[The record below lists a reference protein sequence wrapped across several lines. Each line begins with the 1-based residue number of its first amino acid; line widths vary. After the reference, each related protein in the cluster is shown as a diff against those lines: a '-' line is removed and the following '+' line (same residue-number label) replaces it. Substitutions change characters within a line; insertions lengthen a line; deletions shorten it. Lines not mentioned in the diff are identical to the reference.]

1 MNDWQ
6 ALEHG
11 EILRRAVATPPAALL
26 REAAALRDAGKG
38 AVVSYSR
45 KVFVP
50 LTELCRDVCHYCTYA
65 KTPRRLKQAYLP
77 PEEVLA
83 IARAGAAAGCREALF
98 TLGDKPELR
107 YRAARDA
114 LAALGY
120 SSTLAYVRAMAEM
133 VLRET
138 GLLPHLNP
146 GILTPDDYRT
156 LRPVAPS
163 MGLMLES
170 ASPRLAARGGPHH
183 GSPDKAPA
191 VRLKALADAGEAGVA
206 MTTGLLVGIG
216 ETRAERVASLLAIRE
231 LHRRHGHVQ
240 EIILQNFVP
249 KPGTKMAD
257 APAPPLDELLWT
269 IAVARLA
276 FGPDMNLQAPPNL
289 NPGRLG
295 ELVAAGINDWGGV
308 SPVTPDHVNPES
320 PWPQVASLAAQ
331 TAAAG
336 KLLVE
341 RLTLYPEFVRARDR
355 WLDPAL
361 VRPVLQQADVE
372 GFAREGGWSAGDRA
386 ARAPAPRRVAGGWTD
401 RRLGPVTDRARRG
414 ERLDEAEIV
423 TLLSARGDDVERLCA
438 VADAVR
444 REACGDTVTYV
455 VNRNINYT
463 NLCSYKCQ
471 FCAFAK
477 GKADEDLRGTPY
489 VLELGEI
496 ARRAGEAW
504 ARGAIEVCLQGGI
517 HPAFT
522 GQTYLDVLRAVKEAV
537 PGIHVHAF
545 SPLEVTQGA
554 RTLGV
559 TLEAFLRQLKAAG
572 LGSLPGTAAE
582 ILDDEVRRVL
592 CPDKINTV
600 QWLNVVAT
608 AHRVGLP
615 TTSTIMFG
623 HVEAPRHQARHLL
636 ALRDLQQQTGGFTE
650 FVPLAFVHMEAPLW
664 RRGKARPGPTW
675 REARLV
681 HAVAR
686 LALHPLIRNVQVS
699 WTKLGEAG
707 ALAGLQS
714 GANDMGGTLM
724 NESISRAAGAGH
736 GQELPP
742 ERMDELIAGAGR
754 IPRQRTTLYREPP
767 AERVEASY
775 GAPPLAAMAFRPAR
789 DYKAAS

>member
-6 ALEHG
+6 ALEHE
-11 EILRRAVATPPAALL
+11 EILRRAGATPPAELL

-133 VLRET
+133 VLKET

-170 ASPRLAARGGPHH
+170 ASVRLAARGGPHW
-183 GSPDKAPA
+183 GSPDKQPA

-276 FGPDMNLQAPPNL
+276 FGPEMNLQAPPNL
-289 NPGRLG
+289 NSGRLG

-320 PWPQVASLAAQ
+320 PWPQVAALAAQ

-336 KLLVE
+336 KRLVE
-341 RLTLYPEFVRARDR
+341 RLTLYPEFVRAGER

-372 GFAREGGWSAGDRA
+372 GFARERGWSAGDGA

-401 RRLGPVTDRARRG
+401 GRLGPVTDRARRG
-414 ERLDEAEIV
+414 ERLDEAQIV

-444 REACGDTVTYV
+444 REVCGDTVTYV

-504 ARGAIEVCLQGGI
+504 ARGATEVCLQGGI

-522 GQTYLDVLRAVKEAV
+522 GQTYLDVLRAVKESV

-559 TLEAFLRQLKAAG
+559 TLEAFLRQLKEAG

-623 HVEAPRHQARHLL
+623 HMEAPRHQARHIL

-675 REARLV
+675 REARLM

-686 LALHPLIRNVQVS
+686 LALHPVIRNVQVS

-707 ALAGLQS
+707 ALACLQS

-742 ERMDELIAGAGR
+742 ERMDELITAAGR

-789 DYKAAS
+789 DFKAAS